1 MRATAIFPGTG
12 RNQRSFHRNGRPSV
26 RAGAI
31 AAVSR
36 TTSALGSFTRGVS
49 MFARV
54 LACAA
59 LLSTAGTA
67 AAAEPKQ
74 PTGKWIVNFAD
85 AQCVATRNYGSE
97 ADPIYLVLKAP
108 ATGGSLQI
116 GIVRK
121 GRDIEP
127 QQFDGEVVVDQAATI
142 QTNLLEFGNKKIGQR
157 ALLVNLNSQNVDSL
171 RPAKTLSIRT
181 RDRGVAKLGTRLGQ
195 GGSRDG
201 ETFALTQMGAVMNM
215 LDTCTKDL
223 RDVWKAWD
231 YDKEPS
237 GLKEG
242 PSGDLSGIFNGD
254 DYPGIAAF
262 KDQMGSVAFV
272 LLIDEQGK
280 VADCTV
286 TETSG
291 VASLDAQSCAIVKE
305 RAKFKPAI
313 GLDGKPSKSSY
324 FQRISWRLE
333 G

>member
-1 MRATAIFPGTG
+1 MLT
-12 RNQRSFHRNGRPSV
+12 
-26 RAGAI
+26 
-31 AAVSR
+31 
-36 TTSALGSFTRGVS
+36 
-49 MFARV
+49 RV

-59 LLSTAGTA
+59 LLSMEGA

-97 ADPIYLVLKAP
+97 AEPIYLVLKAP
-108 ATGGSLQI
+108 ATGGTLQV
-116 GIVRK
+116 GIVQK

-127 QQFDGEVVVDQAATI
+127 KQFDGEVVVDETATI
-142 QTNLLEFGNKKIGQR
+142 RTNLLEFGNKKLGQR
-157 ALLVNLNSQNVDSL
+157 ALLVNLNAQDVVPV
-171 RPAKTLSIRT
+171 RAAKTLEIRARDQGFT
-181 RDRGVAKLGTRLGQ
+181 RLGTRLGT

-201 ETFALTQMGAVMNM
+201 ESFALTQMSALMKM
-215 LDTCTKDL
+215 LDTCAEDL
-223 RDVWKAWD
+223 RQVWKVWE
-231 YDKEPS
+231 YDKGPA

-242 PSGDLSGIFNGD
+242 PSGDLTGIFSGD
-254 DYPGIAAF
+254 DYPGIAVF

-291 VASLDAQSCAIVKE
+291 FASLDAQSCALVKE

-313 GLDGKPSKSSY
+313 GLDGKPSKSAY
-324 FQRISWRLE
+324 FQRINWRLSD
-333 G
+333 

>member
-1 MRATAIFPGTG
+1 
-12 RNQRSFHRNGRPSV
+12 
-26 RAGAI
+26 
-31 AAVSR
+31 
-36 TTSALGSFTRGVS
+36 

-59 LLSTAGTA
+59 LLCTAGA

-74 PTGKWIVNFAD
+74 PNGKWVVNFAD

-97 ADPIYLVLKAP
+97 ADPLYLVLKAP
-108 ATGGSLQI
+108 ATGGTLQV

-121 GRDIEP
+121 GREIEP
-127 QQFDGEVVVDQAATI
+127 KQFDGEVVVDEAVAI
-142 QTNLLEFGNKKIGQR
+142 QTNLLEFGNKKLGQK
-157 ALLVNLNSQNVDSL
+157 ALLVNLNSQNVASL
-171 RPAKTLSIRT
+171 RPAKTLSIRA
-181 RDRGVAKLGTRLGQ
+181 RDRGIAKLGTRLGQ

-223 RDVWKAWD
+223 REVWKVWD
-231 YDKEPS
+231 YEKEAS

-242 PSGDLSGIFNGD
+242 PSGDLTGIFSPD
-254 DYPGIAAF
+254 DYPGIALF

-305 RAKFKPAI
+305 RGKFKPAI
-313 GLDGKPSKSSY
+313 GVDGKPSKSSY
-324 FQRISWRLE
+324 SQRISWRLE

>member
-1 MRATAIFPGTG
+1 
-12 RNQRSFHRNGRPSV
+12 
-26 RAGAI
+26 
-31 AAVSR
+31 
-36 TTSALGSFTRGVS
+36 

-74 PTGKWIVNFAD
+74 PNGKWVVNFAD

-121 GRDIEP
+121 GRDSQP
-127 QQFDGEVVVDQAATI
+127 RQFDGEVVVDEAMTI
-142 QTNLLEFGNKKIGQR
+142 QTNLLEFGNKKLGQR
-157 ALLVNLNSQNVDSL
+157 ALLVNLNSQNVASL
-171 RPAKTLSIRT
+171 RPAKTLSIRA
-181 RDRGVAKLGTRLGQ
+181 RDRGIAKLGTRLGQ

-223 RDVWKAWD
+223 REVWKVWD
-231 YDKEPS
+231 YDKELS

-242 PSGDLSGIFNGD
+242 PSADLSGIFSGD
-254 DYPGIAAF
+254 DYPGIAVF

-313 GLDGKPSKSSY
+313 GVDGKPSKSSY

>member
-1 MRATAIFPGTG
+1 M
-12 RNQRSFHRNGRPSV
+12 
-26 RAGAI
+26 
-31 AAVSR
+31 
-36 TTSALGSFTRGVS
+36 LG
-49 MFARV
+49 RV
-54 LACAA
+54 LAFAVLA
-59 LLSTAGTA
+59 MSSA

-97 ADPIYLVLKAP
+97 TDPIYLVFKAP

-116 GIVRK
+116 GIARK

-127 QQFDGEVVVDQAATI
+127 KQFDGEVVIDEAPAI
-142 QTNLLEFGNKKIGQR
+142 QTNLLEFGNTKLGQR
-157 ALLVNLNSQNVDSL
+157 ALLVNLSSQNVASL
-171 RPAKTLSIRT
+171 RPAKTLAIRA
-181 RDRGVAKLGTRLGQ
+181 RDRGFSKLGTRLGQ
-195 GGSRDG
+195 GGRSEG
-201 ETFALTQMGAVMNM
+201 ETFALTQMEALMKT
-215 LDTCTKDL
+215 LDTCTADL
-223 RDVWKAWD
+223 RSVWKVWE
-231 YDKEPS
+231 YDKGPS

-242 PSGDLSGIFNGD
+242 PSGDLSGIFSPD
-254 DYPGIAAF
+254 DYPGIAML

-272 LLIDEQGK
+272 LLIDERGK

-291 VASLDAQSCAIVKE
+291 VASLDAQSCAVVKE

-324 FQRISWRLE
+324 FQRIRWRLE

>member
-1 MRATAIFPGTG
+1 MLG
-12 RNQRSFHRNGRPSV
+12 RTF
-26 RAGAI
+26 AF
-31 AAVSR
+31 AV
-36 TTSALGSFTRGVS
+36 LVVS
-49 MFARV
+49 
-54 LACAA
+54 
-59 LLSTAGTA
+59 SA
-67 AAAEPKQ
+67 AAAAADPKQ
-74 PTGKWIVNFAD
+74 PTGKWVVNFDD

-108 ATGGSLQI
+108 ATGGSLQV
-116 GIVRK
+116 GIVQK
-121 GRDIEP
+121 GRGIEP
-127 QQFDGEVVVDQAATI
+127 KQFDGEVVFDDAATI
-142 QTNLLEFGNKKIGQR
+142 RTNLLEFGNRKLGQR
-157 ALLVNLNSQNVDSL
+157 ALLVNLSSQNVPSL
-171 RPAKTLSIRT
+171 RPAKTLSIRA
-181 RDRGVAKLGTRLGQ
+181 RDRGISKLGTRLGQ

-201 ETFALTQMGAVMNM
+201 ETFALSQMHALMNM
-215 LDTCTKDL
+215 LDKCTEDL
-223 RDVWKAWD
+223 REVWKVWD

-242 PSGDLSGIFNGD
+242 PSGDLSGIFSPD
-254 DYPGIAAF
+254 DYPGIAMF

-291 VASLDAQSCAIVKE
+291 VASLDSQSCAIVKE

-324 FQRISWRLE
+324 FQRITWRLE

>member
-1 MRATAIFPGTG
+1 
-12 RNQRSFHRNGRPSV
+12 
-26 RAGAI
+26 
-31 AAVSR
+31 
-36 TTSALGSFTRGVS
+36 

-59 LLSTAGTA
+59 LLSTAGT

-116 GIVRK
+116 GIVQN
-121 GRDIEP
+121 GRHSEP
-127 QQFDGEVVVDQAATI
+127 RQFDGEVVFDEAVTI
-142 QTNLLEFGNKKIGQR
+142 QTNLLEFGYKKLGQR
-157 ALLVNLNSQNVDSL
+157 ALLVNLNSQNVPSL
-171 RPAKTLSIRT
+171 RPAKTLAIRA
-181 RDRGVAKLGTRLGQ
+181 RDRGIAKVGTRLGE

-201 ETFALTQMGAVMNM
+201 ETFALTQMGALMNM
-215 LDTCTKDL
+215 LDTCTEDL

-242 PSGDLSGIFNGD
+242 PSGDLSGIFSAD
-254 DYPGIAAF
+254 DYPGIAVF

-272 LLIDEQGK
+272 LLIDEHGK
-280 VADCTV
+280 IADCTV

-291 VASLDAQSCAIVKE
+291 VASLDAQSCAVVKE

-324 FQRISWRLE
+324 FQRISWRLK